1 MLLLSWVIATS
12 SMLAFTTPAAIAKRL
27 VYHQQ
32 TGDEVTQYEI
42 RIEPYDDGYRIYG
55 YFDDRV
61 TLVECDD
68 TFGHQRFKVERR
80 TQDNYIITY
89 MREDETITG
98 TLGANSIQRKVSDD
112 PWYQTL
118 EISKTFIES
127 QDNNL
132 GKFWFV
138 SDQLGTLTKEDSLF
152 SAFKLQAQK
161 KGTEVI
167 KHHGCDVE
175 TLKVLIRLTGL
186 KAALWKAEYWYRPSD
201 GIMLRYEAVRGGP
214 GTPKTII
221 TLLEEEE
228 LSP

>member
-1 MLLLSWVIATS
+1 MRAS
-12 SMLAFTTPAAIAKRL
+12 TTQAAIAKRL
-27 VYHQQ
+27 IYHEQ
-32 TGDEVTQYEI
+32 TGDESTQYEI
-42 RIEPYDDGYRIYG
+42 RIVPYDDGYRIYG
-55 YFDDRV
+55 HFDDRL

-68 TFGHQRFKVERR
+68 TFGHYRFEVERK
-80 TQDNYIITY
+80 TQDDYLITY
-89 MREDETITG
+89 KREDEIITG
-98 TLGANSIQRKVSDD
+98 TLGAKTVRQEVSDE

-118 EISKTFIES
+118 EISKRFIES

-138 SDQLGTLTKEDSLF
+138 SDQLGAFTKEDTLF
-152 SAFKLQAQK
+152 SVFKLQAQK

-167 KHHGCDVE
+167 KHHGCDVDA
-175 TLKVLIRLTGL
+175 LKVLVRLTGL

-221 TLLEEEE
+221 TLLKEEE
-228 LSP
+228 LSAR